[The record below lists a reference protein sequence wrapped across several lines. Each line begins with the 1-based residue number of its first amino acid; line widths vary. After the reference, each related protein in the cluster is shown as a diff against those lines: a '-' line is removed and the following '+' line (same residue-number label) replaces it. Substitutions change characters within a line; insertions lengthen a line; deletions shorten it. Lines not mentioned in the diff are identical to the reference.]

1 MAKKEFDKLSQ
12 EMIQCE
18 KDGYGCHYGAWKAT
32 QPKVIPK
39 LDDVIPEGWKRCE
52 WCKKPFKPNVK
63 YQKYCEAGCGLLAGN
78 ARYKKQRLECTRA
91 YRARK
96 KAEVNL

>member
-1 MAKKEFDKLSQ
+1 MDKLSKD
-12 EMIQCE
+12 MIQCK

-39 LDDVIPEGWKRCE
+39 LDDVIPEGWKVCE
-52 WCKKPFKPNVK
+52 YCGKAFKPNVK

-96 KAEVNL
+96 KAELGG